1 MVIIR
6 FKYLKQR
13 AYHQEKTSRRRRRK
27 KIFLDPIKCSQLCR
41 AKNFYRELNKTME
54 KAVFMG
60 KHRSSRSLNF
70 HSQSF
75 ETETSIL
82 ILETA
87 ST

>member
-1 MVIIR
+1 MVINR
-6 FKYLKQR
+6 LKYLKQK
-13 AYHQEKTSRRRRRK
+13 AYHQEKTSRRCRWK
-27 KIFLDPIKCSQLCR
+27 KVFLDPIKCSQLCR

-60 KHRSSRSLNF
+60 KDRSSRSLNF

-75 ETETSIL
+75 ETETSIS